1 MVVTGG
7 TYNVQVTPPA
17 GSSFGP
23 VIAFSQAIT
32 SNATLN
38 FTLAEAGVINIKGH
52 VYDPFGNPLQNQ
64 TVTLLKFSDGSQIDT
79 TTDVNGAYS
88 FNNAS
93 SANYRFTVKSSGN
106 SSSVNIPQTY
116 FVFGS
121 LTPTQNTILDIT
133 IPAKRIVVHVKDNAN
148 VPVSGVAISAG
159 AQGGPGN
166 PVNLS
171 LPFGNMNGSA
181 EVSYGQ
187 NSPASTTDSSGNVV
201 LWLLPNNDSSS
212 GFANH
217 LYDVTVIPPSGSVYT
232 QTVVSNLSVTSEVNR
247 DVALQ
252 HPVSLTGVISD
263 PLGNLLPNQTVT
275 LLRYS
280 DSTQVTSTTNSN
292 GEYSFTNISGGANH
306 QLKISSSN
314 NNPSLNVPQTYSIFG
329 DYTPTENTELN
340 ITIPSKKVIVH
351 VQDRYNS
358 PLENISIEAG
368 PQNGRGNPINLA
380 LSINGGITATAV
392 ATYGKNAPV

>member
-1 MVVTGG
+1 
-7 TYNVQVTPPA
+7 
-17 GSSFGP
+17 
-23 VIAFSQAIT
+23 
-32 SNATLN
+32 
-38 FTLAEAGVINIKGH
+38 
-52 VYDPFGNPLQNQ
+52 
-64 TVTLLKFSDGSQIDT
+64 
-79 TTDVNGAYS
+79 
-88 FNNAS
+88 
-93 SANYRFTVKSSGN
+93 
-106 SSSVNIPQTY
+106 
-116 FVFGS
+116 
-121 LTPTQNTILDIT
+121 
-133 IPAKRIVVHVKDNAN
+133 
-148 VPVSGVAISAG
+148 
-159 AQGGPGN
+159 
-166 PVNLS
+166 
-171 LPFGNMNGSA
+171 
-181 EVSYGQ
+181 
-187 NSPASTTDSSGNVV
+187 
-201 LWLLPNNDSSS
+201 
-212 GFANH
+212 
-217 LYDVTVIPPSGSVYT
+217 
-232 QTVVSNLSVTSEVNR
+232 
-247 DVALQ
+247 VALQ